1 MLCENNICCNQAPVY
16 IIVIDRIFGRVYM
29 WTKCIV
35 SRSCFRP
42 FKMKDHRIK
51 TNRNMVIDVNEIYD
65 NDNDDNDDNNNDNDN
80 DDNDDDDDDD
90 DNDNLSIE
98 RYSMK

>member
-1 MLCENNICCNQAPVY
+1 MLCENNICCNQTPVY

-42 FKMKDHRIK
+42 FKMKDHRLK
-51 TNRNMVIDVNEIYD
+51 TNRNMVIDVNESKRGQKM
-65 NDNDDNDDNNNDNDN
+65 NNMRKEKKRK
-80 DDNDDDDDDD
+80 
-90 DNDNLSIE
+90 E
-98 RYSMK
+98 RKKKKVRVKLRFDYPFDL